1 MNLSIFP
8 SRIVD
13 DCSFMPIRFVA
24 FCSNELMVVVIL
36 WCEKPYLDASAYH
49 LDSVRCIWK
58 ISFLTNFSWMFVNPN
73 IFSNLNYNCSNLWD
87 IRNLQ
92 EQVKKV
98 FCNQKLFWPF
108 TAWIK
113 GSDFKKFANSRLS
126 FFSITRHFF
135 FSLFRNN
142 FINKVPFTFSFKL
155 FRKCAN

>member
-13 DCSFMPIRFVA
+13 DCSFMPIRFAA

-36 WCEKPYLDASAYH
+36 WCEKPYLYASPYH

-87 IRNLQ
+87 LRNLQ
-92 EQVKKV
+92 EEVKKSILL
-98 FCNQKLFWPF
+98 KLNIYNF
-108 TAWIK
+108 TLSVRTPSHYHIFIHCLSHF
-113 GSDFKKFANSRLS
+113 GKK
-126 FFSITRHFF
+126 
-135 FSLFRNN
+135 NN
-142 FINKVPFTFSFKL
+142 KKMPG
-155 FRKCAN
+155 